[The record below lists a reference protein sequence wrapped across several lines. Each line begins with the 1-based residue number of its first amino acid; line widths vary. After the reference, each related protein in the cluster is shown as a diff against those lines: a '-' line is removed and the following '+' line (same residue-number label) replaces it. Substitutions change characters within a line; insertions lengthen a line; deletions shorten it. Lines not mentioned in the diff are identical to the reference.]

1 MEADYIKQRFLQI
14 EDYNDVIK
22 IFKYK
27 IMDVAYLYEKYHD
40 IKFINDITI
49 IKKEMN
55 VYLQL
60 EMQNKYKKYFPFIIL
75 LTISLS
81 YYAINNEKPILIGL
95 IITFIF
101 PFLLLFYIF
110 INYNQKKVK
119 IIIIYLNTICDK
131 LIYTINNNKE

>member
-81 YYAINNEKPILIGL
+81 YYAINNEHPILIAL

-101 PFLLLFYIF
+101 PLLLLFYIF

-131 LIYTINNNKE
+131 LIYTINKE